1 MPMHYF
7 KNYLVELNH
16 ILNKIDL
23 KEYDSF
29 IKELS
34 GAFKR
39 KSQISR
45 ANSYLPLFL

>member
-23 KEYDSF
+23 KEFDT
-29 IKELS
+29 ELS
-34 GAFKR
+34 HNQQPR
-39 KSQISR
+39 R
-45 ANSYLPLFL
+45 AEN